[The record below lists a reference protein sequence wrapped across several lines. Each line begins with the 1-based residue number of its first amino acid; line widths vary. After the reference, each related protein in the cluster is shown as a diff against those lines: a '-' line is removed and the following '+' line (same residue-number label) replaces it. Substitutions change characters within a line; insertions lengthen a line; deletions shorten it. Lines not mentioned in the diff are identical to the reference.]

1 MKKGRQKL
9 FYPSGAA
16 GSKINPV
23 SSSRTSP
30 QKPYSSQ
37 IQNKK
42 DRVDPEEQKKFMETM
57 GGALHKLKEEKK
69 EEEERERK
77 RLIQEKELKKMP
89 KMIIPDLGP
98 DFRHEVKFTHTDEGS
113 QEFMRRIE
121 DKAGLRNR
129 DLKSAELRGDMLD
142 IEG

>member
-9 FYPSGAA
+9 FYPSAST
-16 GSKINPV
+16 GSSINPV
-23 SSSRTSP
+23 SSSRTSL

-37 IQNKK
+37 LQNKK
-42 DRVDPEEQKKFMETM
+42 DRVDPEEQKKFMATM
-57 GGALHKLKEEKK
+57 GGALKRLKETKK

-77 RLIQEKELKKMP
+77 RLIQEKELRKMP
-89 KMIIPDLGP
+89 RMIVPDLGP
-98 DFRHEVKFTHTDEGS
+98 DFRHEVKFSHTDESS

-121 DKAGLRNR
+121 DKAGSRDR
-129 DLKSAELRGDMLD
+129 DLKSAEVRGDMLD

>member
-9 FYPSGAA
+9 FYPSGST
-16 GSKINPV
+16 GNTINPV

-42 DRVDPEEQKKFMETM
+42 DRVDPEEQKKFMATM
-57 GGALHKLKEEKK
+57 GVALKKLNEAKK

-98 DFRHEVKFTHTDEGS
+98 DFRHEVKFTHADESGK
-113 QEFMRRIE
+113 EFMRRIE
-121 DKAGLRNR
+121 DKASSRDR
-129 DLKSAELRGDMLD
+129 DLKFAETRGDMLD

>member
-9 FYPSGAA
+9 FYPSGST
-16 GSKINPV
+16 GSTINPV

-57 GGALHKLKEEKK
+57 GGALKKFKEEKK

-77 RLIQEKELKKMP
+77 RLLQEKELKKMP

>member
-9 FYPSGAA
+9 FYPSTST
-16 GSKINPV
+16 GSAVNPV

-37 IQNKK
+37 VHNKK
-42 DRVDPEEQKKFMETM
+42 DRVDPEEQKKFMATM
-57 GGALHKLKEEKK
+57 GEALKKFKDAKK
-69 EEEERERK
+69 EEEEREKK

-98 DFRHEVKFTHTDEGS
+98 DLRHEVKFTHTDESGR
-113 QEFMRRIE
+113 EFMRRIE
-121 DKAGLRNR
+121 DKAGSRDR
-129 DLKSAELRGDMLD
+129 DLKSAETRGDMFD